1 MRPIAVHAF
10 NAGPLT
16 GSGNWTWL
24 IPGPTPT
31 LIDAGIG
38 DVRHLDALDAA
49 LSGAPLA
56 QVLVTH
62 GHSDHASGAGAIL
75 QRMPHVRVLKMPWP
89 ARDGRWPIRWET
101 LADGDIR
108 PAGDTSIIAV
118 HTPGHAPDHLCF
130 WHAATGTLFGG
141 DLAIEGTSVCIPASE
156 RGDLAAYLASLERV
170 LALNPVRILP
180 AHGPV
185 IEEPS
190 KLLRGYIAHRMQREA
205 QIVDAL
211 RGGDTLVDTLLARIY
226 PDLKA
231 HLLTRARETLTAHL
245 LKLERDGRASRR
257 GDAWHIIE
265 S

>member
-1 MRPIAVHAF
+1 MIPTALHAF
-10 NAGPLT
+10 NSGPLT
-16 GSGNWTWL
+16 GEGNWTWL
-24 IPGPTPT
+24 IPGRIPT

-49 LSGAPLA
+49 LNGASLA

-75 QRMPHVRVLKMPWP
+75 QRMPGARVLKMPWP
-89 ARDGRWPIRWET
+89 ARDHRRPIRWAA
-101 LADGDIR
+101 LADGDAC
-108 PAGDTSIIAV
+108 PAGDTSLVVV

-130 WHAATGTLFGG
+130 WHAATRTLFGG
-141 DLAIEGTSVCIPASE
+141 DLVIQGTSVFIPASE
-156 RGDLAAYLASLERV
+156 QGDMTAYLASLGRV
-170 LALNPVRILP
+170 LALDPARILP

-211 RGGDTLVDTLLARIY
+211 RGGETLVDTLVARLY
-226 PDLKA
+226 PDLKP
-231 HLLTRARETLTAHL
+231 HLLPRARETITAHVV
-245 LKLERDGRASRR
+245 KLERDGRAARS

-265 S
+265 P